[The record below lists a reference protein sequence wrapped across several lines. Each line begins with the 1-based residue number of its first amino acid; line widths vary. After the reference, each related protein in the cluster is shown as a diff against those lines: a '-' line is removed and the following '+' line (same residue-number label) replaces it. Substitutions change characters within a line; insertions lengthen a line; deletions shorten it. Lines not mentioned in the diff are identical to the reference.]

1 MEKKYVLTAL
11 VYALVGLALGIY
23 MAATRNHGQLVTHA
37 HVMLLGF
44 VVSFI
49 YAVCLKLWI
58 KNTSSK
64 MVVLQFTLHQV
75 GTLFLLVGLFLMYG
89 QQASIDDLELLLSLS
104 SVAVLLAALLML
116 VQFVKDNGLGKSKKS
131 VGQ

>member
-11 VYALVGLALGIY
+11 VYALVGLVLGIY
-23 MAATRNHGQLVTHA
+23 MAATRNHSQLVTHA
-37 HVMLLGF
+37 HVMMLGF

-64 MVVLQFTLHQV
+64 MVISQFILHQV

-89 QQASIDDLELLLSLS
+89 QHASIDDLELVLSLS

-116 VQFVKDNGLGKSKKS
+116 IQFVADNGLGSYKA
-131 VGQ
+131 

>member
-11 VYALVGLALGIY
+11 VYALVGLVLGIY
-23 MAATRNHGQLVTHA
+23 MAATKNHSQLVTHA

-49 YAVCLKLWI
+49 YGVCLKLWI
-58 KNTSSK
+58 KNSSSK
-64 MVVLQFTLHQV
+64 LAILQFILHQI
-75 GTLFLLVGLFLMYG
+75 GTFILLTGLFLLYG
-89 QQASIDDLELLLSLS
+89 QQVSIEELEVALSSS

-116 VQFVKDNGLGKSKKS
+116 IQFVADNSFSKH
-131 VGQ
+131 QI